1 MKPLKA
7 RTMRLNIQ
15 TISLIKIYRFFLIFS
30 LIFLA
35 ACSSDDNVFT
45 VPSDEVEESYEVHF
59 IDIGQGDAI
68 YVSTPEKNLLVDGG
82 MRNTGVVEYL
92 LELDV
97 EHIDYVIGTHPH
109 ADHIGGLIGVFHNFT
124 VGEVLDPGVVHT
136 TNTFNEYMA
145 TIDLYNIPF
154 TVGRKG
160 MNYDLSENAYFE
172 LLHPVSPSSN
182 HLNNASIVARV
193 HLGEIRV
200 LLTGDLEKEGE
211 ADVLKHPDLLG
222 SHVLKVG
229 HHGSNTSS
237 TMPFLLAVDPEVSVI
252 QLGEGNPYGH
262 PHGPVLQRLSEIG
275 TAVYRNDLHGSILLE
290 TDGETYTISF
300 R

>member
-1 MKPLKA
+1 MNPLKMCI
-7 RTMRLNIQ
+7 MRL
-15 TISLIKIYRFFLIFS
+15 TAYMISSKKMYRFFLLASIIF
-30 LIFLA
+30 FA

-45 VPSDEVEESYEVHF
+45 VPSDDPEDSYEVHF

-68 YVSTPEKNLLVDGG
+68 FVATPEKNLLVDGG
-82 MRNTGVVEYL
+82 WRNAGVVEYL
-92 LELDV
+92 LNLEV

-136 TNTFNEYMA
+136 TNTFNEYLA
-145 TIDLYNIPF
+145 TIDLYDIPF
-154 TVGRKG
+154 TVGRKD
-160 MNYDLSENAYFE
+160 MQYELSENAYFE

-211 ADVLKHPDLLG
+211 ADVLKQAELLD
-222 SHVLKVG
+222 SHILKVG

-237 TMPFLLAVDPEVSVI
+237 TMPFLLAVDPEVSII
-252 QLGEGNPYGH
+252 QCGEGNPYGH
-262 PHGPVLQRLSEIG
+262 PHGPVLQRLSEID
-275 TAVYRNDLHGSILLE
+275 TEVYRNDLHGSIVVT
-290 TDGETYTISF
+290 TDGESYTISF